1 MSEATTAAPRL
12 AESEQRPQRRDA
24 SAWLVVP
31 LPLISCCCCRRFF
44 LVVIYRCVQYNI
56 YDLIQYNINPT
67 QVPVHPSCSRPL
79 HPPHAEGLVAQAS
92 APATSLPGGAC
103 RASPDL
109 LKSAAVTPALGLG
122 RRALGTTPPPHART
136 FSSLACVATC
146 HAAGEASEW
155 VAQVGMGTGSSG
167 EKQDPKS
174 RRLVQTPGR
183 LASKL
188 ASTGH
193 QRVEE
198 RGHFPPSPQLY
209 RRALPTGRPVRS
221 LDSLRVGTSCSTA
234 PQRRQERAPLFG
246 TRRRFAGRGHAPK
259 ARVGGVDDGRRRGGP
274 ASNSCSAVV

>member
-1 MSEATTAAPRL
+1 M
-12 AESEQRPQRRDA
+12 
-24 SAWLVVP
+24 
-31 LPLISCCCCRRFF
+31 
-44 LVVIYRCVQYNI
+44 
-56 YDLIQYNINPT
+56 
-67 QVPVHPSCSRPL
+67 
-79 HPPHAEGLVAQAS
+79 
-92 APATSLPGGAC
+92 
-103 RASPDL
+103 
-109 LKSAAVTPALGLG
+109 TPALGLG

-259 ARVGGVDDGRRRGGP
+259 ARVDGDVVADAGEDRQRSATCSP
-274 ASNSCSAVV
+274 ARAIRTPLSSASLASRIPSPCLSLRAGHS